1 MKIGKYKIGKV
12 WTIII
17 AVTLLF
23 LAYILVGQILK
34 NPLEGYITEKVSVGD
49 VIQEVTETGS
59 VRATKDISLSFK
71 SIGKVT
77 SINIAVG
84 DMVKRG
90 DILAVLD
97 SSETSAQMQSA
108 MAQLNTAKT
117 QYEKLL
123 KGSTPE
129 EIQTYKNTVSSAEN
143 NLQSTYKNALNVL
156 DDSYTKIYNAYNV
169 VVSLKDDY
177 FYTMDPQGIK
187 VSQAATDM
195 ESNMKSV
202 KNYLDAARADGSGD
216 VDTAI
221 SQAILSLNNVYNDL
235 RVIRDQCDQGIY
247 YTTVSATD
255 KASLDGQKTYINSSA
270 TSIANLQQN
279 ISSYKIALQS
289 AKDTLAV
296 ATAEPRQEDIE
307 IYKSQID
314 QAQANVNL
322 YQSQIGNNSIVSP
335 MDGRITAV
343 NAKRGEIVSYSE
355 PIVQMLSSEP
365 FQVKVNIYE
374 QDIVNVDPGDSVK
387 IDLVAFPGQTFEGK
401 VLSVDPAEK
410 IVDNV
415 VYYETTIE
423 FPNQPVGIRSG
434 MTSDVTVE
442 ADKKQNVMRVLKTIV
457 EEVDGKKMV
466 ELVVGKKIEKREIKT
481 GFEGN
486 DYYEI
491 ISGLSEGDEV
501 VISAPQF

>member
-1 MKIGKYKIGKV
+1 MKIGKYKIGRV
-12 WTIII
+12 WTIVIVII
-17 AVTLLF
+17 LLL
-23 LAYILVGQILK
+23 LAYILIGQILK
-34 NPLEGYITEKVSVGD
+34 NPLEGYTTEKVSAGD
-49 VIQEVTETGS
+49 VVQEVTETGS
-59 VRATKDISLSFK
+59 VRATKDINLSFK
-71 SIGKVT
+71 SIGRVA
-77 SINIAVG
+77 SINAVVG
-84 DMVKRG
+84 DMVKKG
-90 DILAVLD
+90 DTLAVLD
-97 SSETSAQMQSA
+97 SSGTSAQMQSA
-108 MAQLNTAKT
+108 VAQLNTAKT

-129 EIQTYKNTVSSAEN
+129 EIQTYKNSVSSAEN

-169 VVSLKDDY
+169 VTSLQDAY

-202 KNYLDAARADGSGD
+202 KNYLDAAKSDGSGD

-221 SQAILSLNNVYNDL
+221 SKTILSLNSVYDDL
-235 RVIRDQCDQGIY
+235 RIIRDQCDQGIY
-247 YTTVSATD
+247 YTTVAAAD

-270 TSIANLQQN
+270 TSITTLQQN
-279 ISSYKIALQS
+279 ISSYRIALQS

-322 YQSQIGNNSIVSP
+322 YQSQIGDNSIISP
-335 MDGRITAV
+335 IDGRITAV
-343 NAKRGEIVSYSE
+343 NAKRGEVVSYSA
-355 PIVQMLSSEP
+355 PIIQMLSSEP
-365 FQVKVNIYE
+365 FQIKVNIYE
-374 QDIVNVDPGDSVK
+374 QDIVNVDPGDVVK
-387 IDLVAFPGQTFEGK
+387 INLVAFPDQTFEGK

-434 MTSDVTVE
+434 MTADVTVE
-442 ADKKQNVMRVLKTIV
+442 AAKKQNVMRISRGIV
-457 EEVDGKKMV
+457 EEIDGKKMV
-466 ELVVGKKIEKREIKT
+466 DVVVGKKIEKREIET

-486 DYYEI
+486 DYYEV
-491 ISGLSEGDEV
+491 ISGLSEGDQV
-501 VISAPQF
+501 VVSAP